1 MMMKRN
7 IKNLTFALPVLIFAL
22 FFARGLEAK
31 AVDERI
37 YIAPAGAVDGKV
49 LEDIKSEL
57 PKLLP
62 MTVHMEIVPAEKLSE
77 SAYNPARKQ
86 YNAGSLL
93 DDIAGRNNLVTT
105 RETMLVVTDVDLYSG
120 EPDFVFGLANPK
132 TKICIVSLAR
142 LNNEFYGLKP
152 DNKLLSARAVKEA
165 AHELGHAWGLPHCP
179 DPKCAMFFSGSIK
192 DTDKKRDT
200 LCHDCKKRVRTR
212 YTTTLF
218 TMPVF

>member
-1 MMMKRN
+1 MKLA
-7 IKNLTFALPVLIFAL
+7 LTALL
-22 FFARGLEAK
+22 FIAITFYAQHIEAK

-37 YIAPAGAVDGKV
+37 YIAPAGAVDDKV
-49 LEDIKSEL
+49 LDDIKSEL
-57 PKLLP
+57 PDLLP

-86 YNAGSLL
+86 YNAESLL

-105 RETMLVVTDVDLYSG
+105 RETMLVVTDADLYSG
-120 EPDFVFGLANPK
+120 DLDFVFGLARAK

-165 AHELGHAWGLPHCP
+165 VHELGHTWGLPHCP
-179 DPKCAMFFSGSIK
+179 DPKCAMFSSDSIEG
-192 DTDKKRDT
+192 TDKKRDT